1 MIDAKRVETAL
12 VKTAE
17 TDEEHAK
24 LKTEVDW
31 LEWQRKH
38 KKGIFITQTCSDNLS
53 FSVREQKWYASEEN
67 LKHME
72 KQKET
77 LEKFLKLDNKRK
89 HELIVIDLFRTLE
102 ASRRKGNI

>member
-1 MIDAKRVETAL
+1 MINEDRVQKAL
-12 VKTAE
+12 VKRAE

-31 LEWQRKH
+31 LDWQRKH

-53 FSVREQKWYASEEN
+53 FSVREQKWYASEAN

-77 LEKFLKLDNKRK
+77 LEKFLKLDNIRK